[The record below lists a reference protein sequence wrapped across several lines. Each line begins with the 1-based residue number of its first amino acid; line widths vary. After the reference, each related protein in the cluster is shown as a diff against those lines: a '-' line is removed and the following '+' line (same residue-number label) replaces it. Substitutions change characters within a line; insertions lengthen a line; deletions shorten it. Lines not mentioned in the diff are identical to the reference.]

1 MQFLILGVGLMGI
14 IESENAT
21 PRVTVLIPCNST
33 NFLAECLNSVA
44 CQDYLNIDVL
54 IVLNGKAIHERN
66 ALVQEFTEYPRN
78 IKFVLSEKEG
88 IVSALN
94 LGLELSSN
102 EFIARIDADDVMPSN
117 RITLQVAKFTHDSE
131 IVCVGGQLEYLA
143 ATLKQKHPGYPLTDE
158 GFRHALYRFS
168 PLPHPGIMY
177 KKSAVKQAGMYREK
191 YPYIEDWDLWIRL
204 SEQGKIVNLP
214 ETTVFYRIHSNQS
227 TNLHAAV
234 QQVSIKALSAEML
247 RRTITGPNPQ
257 GTRWSHYSEPNS
269 VVKFFKII
277 FSAKKPFTKEGVL
290 GQKAKRRGLAGYFY
304 IHSINSRTSK
314 TKLVFIYILI
324 SFIDPLIL
332 IRKFTQGV
340 IHSSINS

>member
-1 MQFLILGVGLMGI
+1 MGI

-54 IVLNGKAIHERN
+54 IVLNGKAIHERT

-78 IKFVLSEKEG
+78 LKFVLSKKEG

-102 EFIARIDADDVMPSN
+102 EYVARIDADDVMPLN
-117 RITLQVAKFTHDSE
+117 RITLQIAEFTRDSE

-143 ATLKQKHPGYPLTDE
+143 ARPEQEHPGYPLTDE

-177 KKSAVKQAGMYREK
+177 KKSAVVLAGMYREK
-191 YPYIEDWDLWIRL
+191 YPYIEDWDLWTRL
-204 SEQGKIVNLP
+204 AQQGKIFNIQ
-214 ETTVFYRIHSNQS
+214 ETTVYYRIHPNQS
-227 TNLHAAV
+227 TTLHTTI
-234 QQVSIKALSAEML
+234 QQKSIRSLSAEIL
-247 RRTITGPNPQ
+247 KQTLKTPGQ
-257 GTRWSHYSEPNS
+257 QKLQNS
-269 VVKFFKII
+269 DYTELQSIAN
-277 FSAKKPFTKEGVL
+277 FSQSAFIRKKQTKGNGL
-290 GQKAKRRGLAGYFY
+290 FAQKAKRRALAGYLY
-304 IHSINSRTSK
+304 IRMMSSNSSQAQLLLWRIAIT
-314 TKLVFIYILI
+314 L
-324 SFIDPLIL
+324 IDPALI
-332 IRKFTQGV
+332 IRKLF
-340 IHSSINS
+340 